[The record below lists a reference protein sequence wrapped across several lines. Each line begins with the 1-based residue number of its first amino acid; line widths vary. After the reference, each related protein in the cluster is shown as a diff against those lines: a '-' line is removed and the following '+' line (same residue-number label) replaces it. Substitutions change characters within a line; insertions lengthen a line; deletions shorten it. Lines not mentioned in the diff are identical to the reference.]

1 MYARFLWVSCTS
13 DLQRTWQLK
22 PTAGRHGKTD
32 QDRLTC
38 GHPAKQLCK
47 DKQAGDKEEQKE
59 LVVIF
64 PCPSELKKKTGEA
77 DQHPAAGVKKP
88 DPPRC

>member
-1 MYARFLWVSCTS
+1 MWVSCTS

-22 PTAGRHGKTD
+22 PTVGIHGKTV

-47 DKQAGDKEEQKE
+47 DKQTGDMEEQRR
-59 LVVIF
+59 LSVIF
-64 PCPSELKKKTGEA
+64 HV
-77 DQHPAAGVKKP
+77 QQN
-88 DPPRC
+88 